1 MAAADIDVANEALG
15 LIGSSKEIQSLETD
29 RSNEARA
36 CNRFFATCRDLVLR
50 DFPWPRL
57 KVVEALAL
65 VETDPNPQWA
75 YSYRMPANAAQIL
88 RLQIDASPRTDNSD
102 SRIPYELGRDEDGG
116 LIFSDYTTDDGLAAK
131 YIYQETELAKWTP
144 DMVEVLTQLLASK
157 IGPRFGPEAA
167 KLAIACKQDY
177 ERRRFIARA
186 QALNEESPDPAGDS
200 DIVRS
205 REGGA
210 IWPVDSL
217 RWPRS

>member
-15 LIGSSKEIQSLETD
+15 LIGSSKEIQNLETD
-29 RSNEARA
+29 KSNEARA

-65 VETDPNPQWA
+65 VGTDPVPQWG
-75 YSYRMPANAAQIL
+75 YSYRMPAHAAQIL
-88 RLQIDASPRTDNSD
+88 RLQINASPRTDNSD
-102 SRIPYELGRDEDGG
+102 SRIPYELGRDDTGG
-116 LIFSDYTTDDGLAAK
+116 LIYSDYTTDDGLAAK
-131 YIYQETELAKWTP
+131 YIYHETSLAKWTP

-167 KLAIACKQDY
+167 KLAKACSVDY
-177 ERRRFIARA
+177 QTRRYLARA
-186 QALNEESPDPAGDS
+186 QALNEEAPDPAGDG

-205 REGGA
+205 RDGSA
-210 IWPVDSL
+210 TWPTDSM
-217 RWPRS
+217 RWPR